1 MYVVMEQLYVVKK
14 IVMIWTVNL
23 EVNYHVLNL
32 MKMSARKPMMT
43 STMMMMLSMTTTM
56 MIWTTKTTM
65 RMMLWMA
72 TMMTMIWR
80 KKLLWR
86 KKTLQNNFG
95 KIHN

>member
-23 EVNYHVLNL
+23 AVNYHVLNL
-32 MKMSARKPMMT
+32 MKMSARKQMMT
-43 STMMMMLSMTTTM
+43 STTMMLSMTKTM

-72 TMMTMIWR
+72 TMMTMI
-80 KKLLWR
+80 
-86 KKTLQNNFG
+86 
-95 KIHN
+95 

>member
-14 IVMIWTVNL
+14 IVVIL
-23 EVNYHVLNL
+23 AVNYHVLNL

-43 STMMMMLSMTTTM
+43 STMMMMLSMTM

-80 KKLLWR
+80 KKLLW
-86 KKTLQNNFG
+86 
-95 KIHN
+95 